1 MSNNTPQQQPVLTMF
16 AGING
21 SGKSTLY
28 TLQQSKY
35 NVDIGV
41 RICPDDILTESG
53 GDWKDYSDVYASG
66 RVAHEKIDECI
77 ANKESFNWEFTLIS
91 NYVLKVL
98 RRAKDAGYQLKLN
111 FILVD
116 DVDVA
121 LKRIEKRVQ
130 NGGHGI
136 PEDVVRSRFA
146 KQLINMETAL
156 PMIDMSV
163 FFDNNECLQVVGFST
178 TEQPL
183 EFFDK
188 NTKVTREL
196 LGIIKDVYAHQ
207 EK

>member
-1 MSNNTPQQQPVLTMF
+1 MNKTPQQQPVLTMF

-53 GDWKDYSDVYASG
+53 GDWKDYSDVYESG

-98 RRAKDAGYQLKLN
+98 RRAKEAGYQLKLN

-146 KQLINMETAL
+146 RQLINMETAL

-163 FFDNNECLQVVGFST
+163 FFDNDECLQVVGFST

-188 NTKVTREL
+188 DTKVTREL
-196 LGIIKDVYAHQ
+196 LGIIKDAYTHQ
-207 EK
+207 